1 MTPEQQAAWARLA
14 RAASAVGE
22 LYLAGANKPKAN
34 GELFDATVAAVFARL
49 PLSEVAG
56 AMRAGWPEL
65 GPIEALDNV
74 EGLLERQAN
83 LDRDHLRWTLADL
96 ARPSAS

>member
-14 RAASAVGE
+14 RAASTVGE
-22 LYLAGANKPKAN
+22 LYLAGANKPEAN

-65 GPIEALDNV
+65 GTIEALDNV
-74 EGLLERQAN
+74 EGFLERQAN
-83 LDRDHLRWTLADL
+83 LDRDQLHWTLADL
-96 ARPSAS
+96 ARRSAS